1 MSDGEMERIDKALS
15 EAFRSRMQEK
25 SSKKGKILMARV
37 KMFPTVCAFS
47 DEAKSV
53 VHFKLR

>member
-37 KMFPTVCAFS
+37 KMFFTSCVLFQMKQS
-47 DEAKSV
+47 
-53 VHFKLR
+53 L

>member
-25 SSKKGKILMARV
+25 SSKKGKILMAQV
-37 KMFPTVCAFS
+37 KFFFTVLFQMKQS
-47 DEAKSV
+47 
-53 VHFKLR
+53 L